1 MHLPKE
7 GFQWTTGTYEQ
18 GSTVVI
24 LRRQNKIKEV
34 PPATKPPKWLSL
46 KITSTVRKWS
56 EWPLTLCLWYK
67 VRGLVLLG
75 WTVFQVSQDVE
86 TTSLP
91 VDWAPPPA
99 GGGRAHAGPAGRPPG
114 RASALRGSG
123 CAPRGRL
130 RGLDLV
136 AAPHFY
142 CPSCIGNAE
151 VFPNPGLGT
160 GC

>member
-7 GFQWTTGTYEQ
+7 GFQWTTGTREQ

-24 LRRQNKIKEV
+24 MRRQNKIKEV

-46 KITSTVRKWS
+46 KIASTVRKWS
-56 EWPLTLCLWYK
+56 EWPLTLYLLYK

-75 WTVFQVSQDVE
+75 CFPSLSRMWRLDVS
-86 TTSLP
+86 
-91 VDWAPPPA
+91 A
-99 GGGRAHAGPAGRPPG
+99 GGLSPAARRGRQRARWARRPPSG
-114 RASALRGSG
+114 RASALRGCG
-123 CAPRGRL
+123 L
-130 RGLDLV
+130 RGLDV
-136 AAPHFY
+136 VTAPHSY
-142 CPSCIGNAE
+142 CPSWIGNAE